1 MEQSPVP
8 QPKKNDENDHPRQ
21 RFAHVAMNA
30 RFEMVISSDQAEY
43 ARQASQAAFHE
54 LDQDEESLT
63 YFSPTS
69 DISRINRLQPGEWAK
84 IDIRTMEC
92 LKTAAKISRE
102 TGGAFDP
109 TIRCILEAWKP
120 RGRKE
125 TVEPTAEALAAA
137 RERTGMHLIVIDEEQ
152 YAVGVKVK
160 GVKLDL
166 GAIGKGF
173 GLDRMAGVLQEWE
186 LDRAMCHGAW
196 STALALK
203 APTDQAGWP
212 MAIGDSDGKTMETV
226 HLAGRAISRSGQEF
240 GTHIFDPRTGKPAEG
255 KIGAWSIATTGA
267 EADALSTAFL
277 VMSVEE
283 IEAYCAKH
291 KEHGALLLLEKDKER
306 KVLRFN
312 WPKA

>member
-1 MEQSPVP
+1 ME
-8 QPKKNDENDHPRQ
+8 PKLDPEAAKQVSETPPRQ

-30 RFEMVISSDQAEY
+30 RFEMTIACDRAEF

-54 LDQDEESLT
+54 LTQTEESLT
-63 YFSPTS
+63 YFSPAS
-69 DISRINRLQPGEWAK
+69 DISRINRLQPGEWAR
-84 IDIRTMEC
+84 IDERTMAC
-92 LKTAAKISRE
+92 LQVAARIHRE
-102 TGGAFDP
+102 TDGAFDP
-109 TIRCILEAWKP
+109 TIRGILEAWKP

-125 TVEPTAEALAAA
+125 TVEPTPETLAAA
-137 RERTGMHLIVIDEEQ
+137 RERTGMHLVVVDEDR

-173 GLDRMAGVLQEWE
+173 GLDRMGEVLREWE

-203 APTDQAGWP
+203 APLDQAGWP
-212 MAIGDSDGKTMETV
+212 MAIGDSDGTTMETV
-226 HLAGRAISRSGQEF
+226 CLAGRAISRSGQEF
-240 GTHIFDPRTGKPAEG
+240 GTHIFDPRTGRPADG
-255 KIGAWSIATTGA
+255 KVGAWSIATTGA

-291 KEHGALLLLEKDKER
+291 RGHGALLLIEKDKER
-306 KVLRFN
+306 KILRFN
-312 WPKA
+312 WPTT